1 MLRDL
6 SIAAISTMMLA
17 SFAHSASGASIGGGN
32 PFPVSNYTCQD
43 GTHLAVRLLGE
54 RASVSVNGATEI
66 DLPSMGPDGTTY
78 SNGRQTLTIVQG
90 RLSWGIGRAVPS
102 ACTGD

>member
-1 MLRDL
+1 MRNL
-6 SIAAISTMMLA
+6 SITAIGALLLA
-17 SFAHSASGASIGGGN
+17 SSAHAEIGASIGAGN
-32 PFPVSNYTCQD
+32 SYPVSDYACQD
-43 GTHLAVRLLGE
+43 GTHLAVRLFGD

-66 DLPSMGPDGTTY
+66 DLPSMGQDGTTF

-102 ACTGD
+102 PCTGG